1 MQTPL
6 IQHRGEWTSFQP
18 RVSRSLGS
26 LPRARTPGLR
36 PGSINGLGRREP
48 VPQSYFPRAQQRYAT
63 AVRGITT
70 EETRNVGGT
79 LKGLAGGCPWMESA
93 RMFHVQSQT
102 IKLFDALINKQPVET
117 DDPEELLKS
126 MIDRPPMEQMRAW
139 VNAAAPPLV
148 YDAARARHQQMP
160 VTQWRDELAARY
172 RARPKDDSL
181 KPIGPPNHRKMKERL
196 EREIADA
203 WAAKEAVQRKRV
215 EKANAKLKKAEAAAA
230 AAGTSSIKS
239 PLDRN
244 EFLAKTM
251 GETPAEVGS
260 RPASRG
266 EASARSGTSSPKS
279 QRPSSRG

>member
-1 MQTPL
+1 M
-6 IQHRGEWTSFQP
+6 
-18 RVSRSLGS
+18 
-26 LPRARTPGLR
+26 
-36 PGSINGLGRREP
+36 
-48 VPQSYFPRAQQRYAT
+48 PQSYFPRAQQRYAT

-79 LKGLAGGCPWMESA
+79 LKALQAAALGWRALECS
-93 RMFHVQSQT
+93 VQSQA

-266 EASARSGTSSPKS
+266 GASARSGTSSPKS